1 MKKWRVG
8 ENMVLLMH
16 GSAYVTLSSAAPGA
30 RIGYPWYVHS
40 QQNVITVFNKHLT
53 L

>member
-1 MKKWRVG
+1 
-8 ENMVLLMH
+8 MVLLMH

-30 RIGYPWYVHS
+30 RIGHPWYVRS
-40 QQNVITVFNKHLT
+40 QQNVITAFNKCLI